1 MVKRLFIGVG
11 QGVSLFVRKLGIKL
25 IANQGPVSV
34 QAQND
39 KLELIARHGLD
50 ITSTEDEIHIT
61 AKKKIVLNGG
71 GSYLS
76 LDTNSIES
84 GTAGD
89 HKVKAAHFEHSGA
102 ATQALDMP
110 TQSRLAEHPTTSS
123 DLSDFSA

>member
-1 MVKRLFIGVG
+1 L
-11 QGVSLFVRKLGIKL
+11 SLFVRKLGIKL

-39 KLELIARHGLD
+39 KLELIARLGLH

-76 LDTNSIES
+76 LDECCIEE
-84 GTAGD
+84 GTLGD
-89 HKVKAAHFEHSGA
+89 HKIKAAHIAHSGA
-102 ATQALDMP
+102 ARRTQEIPVL
-110 TQSRLAEHPTTSS
+110 SRLTEHPATSS